1 MATRPDNHYRDII
14 NALVI
19 LGALAAG
26 FLLLRPFFTALA
38 FAAVIAFILFRPHVW
53 LREKVGENISAGLI
67 TATVIIVLVA
77 VTILGAQ
84 ALLNEF
90 TRIFNL
96 LGRFSLSAFFP
107 GAPAEIVQSLEE
119 ITRLIIARGVEALSG
134 FISTLP
140 RIIISIFIFSVS
152 VFFFLRDGENLYKWI
167 AKVFPLPAK
176 KKEHM
181 FRDLKRYA
189 NSFIAVWFL
198 IGLAQG
204 AVAAIG
210 FMIFGLPA
218 PLLAGIFAAI
228 FSILPV
234 LGPGTLYIP
243 TAALLYLRGDIPTA
257 IGIAAY
263 GLIIGT
269 LLDYVVRPYFAGKW
283 SAIHPLVILVGTIGG
298 ILVLGPAGFIVGPAA
313 LVVIISILHGAGLGF
328 ANNGNSDK
336 RLK

>member
-1 MATRPDNHYRDII
+1 MVTNHYRDIV
-14 NALVI
+14 NALII

-38 FAAVIAFILFRPHVW
+38 FAAVMAFILFKPHTW

-67 TATVIIVLVA
+67 TGIVIFVLVA

-107 GAPAEIVQSLEE
+107 GAPAEIVQGLEE
-119 ITRLIIARGVEALSG
+119 ITRLIITKAVEALSG
-134 FISTLP
+134 FVAALP
-140 RIIISIFIFSVS
+140 RIILSIFIFAVS
-152 VFFFLRDGENLYKWI
+152 VFFFLRDGERLYKWI
-167 AKVFPLPAK
+167 AKVFPLPEK

-181 FRDLKRYA
+181 FKDLKRYA

-204 AVAAIG
+204 VVAAVG

-218 PLLAGIFAAI
+218 PLLAGIFAAV

-243 TAALLYLRGDIPTA
+243 TAALLYLRGDIPAA

-263 GLIIGT
+263 GLILGSF
-269 LLDYVVRPYFAGKW
+269 LDYIVRPYFAGKW
-283 SAIHPLVILVGTIGG
+283 SAVHPLIILVGTIGG

-313 LVVIISILHGAGLGF
+313 LVVIISILHGAGL
-328 ANNGNSDK
+328 ANNDSENK
-336 RLK
+336 LKK